1 MDDFCRVS
9 LILVFSMNHIQYGV
23 ITLIGGQLLSPSAP
37 VPDLGRLLADWELVW
52 KGEKGSVVV
61 RAATFYPF
69 LAWQNPPSQKPPH
82 QPEVDREREND
93 PGLVWALGY

>member
-37 VPDLGRLLADWELVW
+37 VPDLGRLLADWELV
-52 KGEKGSVVV
+52 
-61 RAATFYPF
+61 
-69 LAWQNPPSQKPPH
+69 
-82 QPEVDREREND
+82 
-93 PGLVWALGY
+93 